1 VKISQSS
8 FFGSNHVTT
17 NTGGGGLGGSVLTVG
32 AAAAMVVFAMTVGAL
47 VGGAAA
53 LAITVLAWTGAGC
66 LALSSL
72 TRNAL
77 HVAHWRTTR
86 QLPPQRPLLT
96 VNRPLPYDQ
105 IEAPVAARMR
115 VTRADYPG
123 RVYPGERDAL

>member
-17 NTGGGGLGGSVLTVG
+17 NSGGGLGGSVLTGG

-96 VNRPLPYDQ
+96 VNRPLPID
-105 IEAPVAARMR
+105 PPSPRMT
-115 VTRADYPG
+115 VTRADYLDRAYPDG
-123 RVYPGERDAL
+123 RDRL